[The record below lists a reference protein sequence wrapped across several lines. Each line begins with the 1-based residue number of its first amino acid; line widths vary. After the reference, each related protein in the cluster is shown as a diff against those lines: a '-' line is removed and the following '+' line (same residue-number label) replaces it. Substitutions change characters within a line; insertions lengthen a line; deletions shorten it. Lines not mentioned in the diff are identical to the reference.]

1 MVYSIFVTMGP
12 FANCLINHIAIG
24 GNVVECVNTYKI
36 LGLLWTKTLSGIVM
50 PSTFLRKP
58 VKSYRAGVRKGN
70 TLKIYLSMV
79 RLMLE
84 YAAPVRQAIP
94 AYLSGGIVRV
104 QKKGTLHNLP

>member
-12 FANCLINHIAIG
+12 FAKCLINHIAIG

-58 VKSYRAGVRKGN
+58 VKSYVRSKYCIEQGCAKA
-70 TLKIYLSMV
+70 T
-79 RLMLE
+79 
-84 YAAPVRQAIP
+84 P
-94 AYLSGGIVRV
+94 
-104 QKKGTLHNLP
+104 